1 MVPASYDLPLNV
13 ANRQEADI
21 HATMLTDK
29 VRTSAYASFILGTPT
44 VFNEAVVLD
53 VGCGT
58 GILSMFAARSGAK
71 RVYAV
76 DASDIVKRAE
86 EIIKDNGH
94 EDVITYVRPHPHMP
108 LSSYQTNETETPHT
122 NYCFSLR
129 ALTIYLGHVCCR
141 VIQGKVED
149 ITLPDGVTE
158 VDVIISE
165 WMGYAL
171 LYESMLDSVLVA
183 RDRFLRPGG
192 ILAPSQCRMMLT
204 LCEGADIYKD
214 RVGMWDDVYG
224 KRQKAS

>member
-1 MVPASYDLPLNV
+1 
-13 ANRQEADI
+13 
-21 HATMLTDK
+21 MLTDK
-29 VRTSAYASFILGTPT
+29 VRTSSYASFILGTPT
-44 VFNEAVVLD
+44 VFDGAVVLD

-94 EDVITYVRPHPHMP
+94 EDVITYVPPSLFPTQSESR
-108 LSSYQTNETETPHT
+108 SFRRRKATNVGFKNT
-122 NYCFSLR
+122 S
-129 ALTIYLGHVCCR
+129 R
-141 VIQGKVED
+141 VIRGKVED
-149 ITLPDGVTE
+149 ITLPDGVTQ

-192 ILAPSQCRMMLT
+192 VLAPSQCRIMLS

-214 RVGMWDDVYG
+214 RVGMWDDIYG
-224 KRQKAS
+224 KRQR